1 MAVVKPLFINSDNNL
16 QEMTDAQVLLHKQKA
31 IYQYSLDP
39 SALLTVV
46 SNSGANMAA
55 ITDTRLKSGVSVVS
69 VSADPSAST
78 SAPSA
83 TTDVSFDKINFAY
96 DTSSGQTE
104 DSDNRAFPIYRNS
117 DGDIRAMSLSDMKD
131 TFLHPAI
138 DLMVVADASA
148 DDSNVA
154 GTYRIH
160 TASSLT
166 DFTEVSGAN
175 TAIFT
180 DTTSTGFAAGSIGT
194 AGSTQT
200 GSSSS
205 VQSFFLLRRNG
216 TDVDTNSIKLAQINS
231 DGDIQEYSD
240 GGTELLG
247 NWLKFTA
254 GQSGDG
260 YKITYAIGASVS
272 GTQRGSAIT
281 NKQLGS
287 TVTSTTLVDAN
298 DYRAQQFPSGS
309 ATVTNTYL
317 FKINKA

>member
-1 MAVVKPLFINSDNNL
+1 MTIRYPLYVDNGNL
-16 QEMTDAQVLLHKQKA
+16 RAMTDAHLVQWRKKA

-46 SNSGANMAA
+46 SNSGANMDA
-55 ITDTRLKSGVSVVS
+55 ITDTRLRSGASVVS
-69 VSADPSAST
+69 VSANPSAST
-78 SAPSA
+78 SAPSL
-83 TTDVSFDKINFAY
+83 TVDVSFDKINFAY
-96 DTSSGQTE
+96 DT
-104 DSDNRAFPIYRNS
+104 DNDQDNDIDGRSFPVYADNE
-117 DGDIRAMSLSDMKD
+117 GNIRAMSLSDMKD

-166 DFTEVSGAN
+166 DFTEVSGAG

-194 AGSTQT
+194 AGTTQE
-200 GSSSS
+200 GSSST
-205 VQSFFLLRRNG
+205 VQNFFLLRRNG
-216 TDVDTNSIKLAQINS
+216 TDVTPDHSPIYITDSGNLQTFSIGAA
-231 DGDIQEYSD
+231 
-240 GGTELLG
+240 GTLLG
-247 NWLKFTA
+247 NWLKYTA
-254 GQSGDG
+254 AQSADG

>member
-166 DFTEVSGAN
+166 DFTEVSGAG

-272 GTQRGSAIT
+272 GTQRGSSIL

-287 TVTSTTLVDAN
+287 TVTSTTLVNAD

-309 ATVTNTYL
+309 ATTTNTYL

>member
-138 DLMVVADASA
+138 DLMVVADTDN
-148 DDSNVA
+148 DDPNVA

-160 TASSLT
+160 TVSSLT
-166 DFTEVSGAN
+166 GFTEVSGAG

-200 GSSSS
+200 GSSST
-205 VQSFFLLRRNG
+205 VQNFFLMRRNG

-231 DGDIQEYSD
+231 DGNIQEYSD

-287 TVTSTTLVDAN
+287 TVTSTTLVNTD

>member
-166 DFTEVSGAN
+166 DFTEVSGAG

-272 GTQRGSAIT
+272 GTQRGSSIL

-287 TVTSTTLVDAN
+287 TVTSTTLVNAD